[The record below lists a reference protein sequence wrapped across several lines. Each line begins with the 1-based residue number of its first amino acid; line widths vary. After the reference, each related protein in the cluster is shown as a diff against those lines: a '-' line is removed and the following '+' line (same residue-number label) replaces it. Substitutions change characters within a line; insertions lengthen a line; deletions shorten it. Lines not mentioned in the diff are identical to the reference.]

1 MEREKVEAV
10 TNFLF
15 LDLKIT
21 VDGDCS
27 HEVKR
32 HLLLGRK
39 AMTNLDSIF
48 KSKDITLPANVSIVK
63 AMAFPL
69 PMYWCEI
76 YTIKRVS
83 AEELMLS
90 NRGAGEDS

>member
-1 MEREKVEAV
+1 
-10 TNFLF
+10 
-15 LDLKIT
+15 
-21 VDGDCS
+21 
-27 HEVKR
+27 
-32 HLLLGRK
+32 
-39 AMTNLDSIF
+39 MTNLDSIF

-90 NRGAGEDS
+90 NHGVGEDS